1 GPYAPGPRAGGKEHL
16 GHGGRQGDEAGGGGG
31 QRCARAGV
39 IREGAAAGGGGG
51 GGGGGGRRAVRRL
64 ARQSGGRQEQAR
76 EVGAMCPAAHS
87 KQPTPDGS
95 GDGLASAPGAQRH
108 HPSREGSTGGANGE
122 VSWLR
127 AVGSPSRVMTPSGV
141 EPRAQRAALP
151 HARYSGGA
159 APDSHRLP

>member
-1 GPYAPGPRAGGKEHL
+1 KGEQWGGEARGRGPAGSARRGRAGGGCHA
-16 GHGGRQGDEAGGGGG
+16 GGR
-31 QRCARAGV
+31 
-39 IREGAAAGGGGG
+39 GGGGG

-127 AVGSPSRVMTPSGV
+127 AVGSPSRVMTPSG
-141 EPRAQRAALP
+141 
-151 HARYSGGA
+151 
-159 APDSHRLP
+159 